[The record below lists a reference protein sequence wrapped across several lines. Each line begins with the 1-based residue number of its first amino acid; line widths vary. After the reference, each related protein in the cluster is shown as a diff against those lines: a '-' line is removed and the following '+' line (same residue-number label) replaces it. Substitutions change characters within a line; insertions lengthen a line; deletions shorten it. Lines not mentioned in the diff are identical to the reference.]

1 MSEQFLNETQDVNDS
16 ISVSSSHSEPL
27 KFNKHNTVDIDTITT
42 GTGCLTTKT
51 SWDTIEPMTEL
62 TISTTPSSTLLTLP
76 HDVNK
81 TKQESLES
89 LFNTTFKKLLGV
101 LTIFSL
107 CVPLFISD
115 VVLGGISFIL
125 ITLFFLVCTSKN
137 EDDIKHVTEKNVLNK
152 YIELLDL
159 NLETLEEKCKK
170 VDGNYTHIIEKLI
183 NIQSDKKQLLKDID
197 TYYSIKEKNNKVT
210 MKPYIDKINA
220 WNNELSKHLN
230 TINNELA
237 KQLLQK

>member
-1 MSEQFLNETQDVNDS
+1 MSEQNLNDMQDVNDS

-27 KFNKHNTVDIDTITT
+27 KFNKHNTVDIDDITT

-51 SWDTIEPMTEL
+51 SWDTVEPMTEL
-62 TISTTPSSTLLTLP
+62 TISTTPSTLLTCSNN
-76 HDVNK
+76 VNE
-81 TKQESLES
+81 TKQNS
-89 LFNTTFKKLLGV
+89 LFNTDFKKLLGV

-107 CVPLFISD
+107 CVPLFLSD

-125 ITLFFLVCTSKN
+125 ITLLFLVCTSQNKN
-137 EDDIKHVTEKNVLNK
+137 DIKPVSEKNLLNK
-152 YIELLDL
+152 HIELLDL

-210 MKPYIDKINA
+210 MKPYIDKINT
-220 WNNELSKHLN
+220 WNNELSEHLN

>member
-1 MSEQFLNETQDVNDS
+1 MSEQFSNDIQDMNDS
-16 ISVSSSHSEPL
+16 ISVSSNHSEPL
-27 KFNKHNTVDIDTITT
+27 KFNKHHTVDIDAITT

-62 TISTTPSSTLLTLP
+62 TISTTPSALFTRP
-76 HDVNK
+76 NNE
-81 TKQESLES
+81 TKQNS
-89 LFNTTFKKLLGV
+89 LFNTDFKKLLGV

-107 CVPLFISD
+107 CVPLFLSD

-125 ITLFFLVCTSKN
+125 ITLLFLVCTSQNKN
-137 EDDIKHVTEKNVLNK
+137 DIKPVSEKNLLNK
-152 YIELLDL
+152 HIELLDL

-197 TYYSIKEKNNKVT
+197 TYYSIKEKNNKVP
-210 MKPYIDKINA
+210 MKPYIDKINT
-220 WNNELSKHLN
+220 WNNELSEHLN
-230 TINNELA
+230 IINNELA

>member
-1 MSEQFLNETQDVNDS
+1 MSEQFSIDTQDVNDS

-27 KFNKHNTVDIDTITT
+27 KFNRHNTVDIDAIATRT
-42 GTGCLTTKT
+42 GYSTTKT
-51 SWDTIEPMTEL
+51 NWDTIEPMTEL

-81 TKQESLES
+81 TKQES

-210 MKPYIDKINA
+210 MKPYIDKINT
-220 WNNELSKHLN
+220 WNNELSEHLN

>member
-1 MSEQFLNETQDVNDS
+1 MSKKMSEQFSNDIQDVNDS
-16 ISVSSSHSEPL
+16 ISVPSSHSEPL
-27 KFNKHNTVDIDTITT
+27 KFNKHNTVDIDDITT

-51 SWDTIEPMTEL
+51 SWDTVEPMTEL
-62 TISTTPSSTLLTLP
+62 TTSTSPCTLMTRP
-76 HDVNK
+76 NNVNK
-81 TKQESLES
+81 TKNNPI
-89 LFNTTFKKLLGV
+89 FNTIVKKFFGILA
-101 LTIFSL
+101 IFSL
-107 CVPLFISD
+107 CVPLFLCDFVAGSIFFIGLTLLFLVYTHKDKQDTNISD
-115 VVLGGISFIL
+115 ENLL
-125 ITLFFLVCTSKN
+125 SK
-137 EDDIKHVTEKNVLNK
+137 H
-152 YIELLDL
+152 IELLDL

-210 MKPYIDKINA
+210 MKPYIDKINT
-220 WNNELSKHLN
+220 WNNELSEHLN

>member
-1 MSEQFLNETQDVNDS
+1 MSEQNLNDTQDVNDS

-27 KFNKHNTVDIDTITT
+27 NFNKHNTVDIDAITT
-42 GTGCLTTKT
+42 KAGYSTTET
-51 SWDTIEPMTEL
+51 NWDTIEPMTEL
-62 TISTTPSSTLLTLP
+62 TISTTPSTLLTRP
-76 HDVNK
+76 NNVNE
-81 TKQESLES
+81 TKQNS
-89 LFNTTFKKLLGV
+89 LFNTAFNKFLGV

-107 CVPLFISD
+107 CVPLFLFD
-115 VVLGGISFIL
+115 VVLGGIYFIL
-125 ITLFFLVCTSKN
+125 ITVLFFVCTSKDEN
-137 EDDIKHVTEKNVLNK
+137 DTKHVSEKNLLNK
-152 YIELLDL
+152 HIELLDL

-210 MKPYIDKINA
+210 MKPYIDKINT
-220 WNNELSKHLN
+220 WNNELSEHLN